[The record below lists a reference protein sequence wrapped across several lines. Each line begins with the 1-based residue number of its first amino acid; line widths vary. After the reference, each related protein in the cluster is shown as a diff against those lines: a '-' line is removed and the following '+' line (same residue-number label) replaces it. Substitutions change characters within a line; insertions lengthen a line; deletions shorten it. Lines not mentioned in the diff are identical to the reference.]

1 MRRNPSNAIKAR
13 LNKTALSVF
22 RVESAQPYGWIVYLD
37 GFPKTHLFVG
47 RSLALMYA
55 REWAKANAP
64 SVIHIADLS
73 GQLEREET
81 YGIGKP
87 PRFRPLVGRRLREA
101 THG

>member
-13 LNKTALSVF
+13 LNKTAVSVF
-22 RVESAQPYGWIVYLD
+22 RVESAQPYGWIVYLE

-55 REWAKANAP
+55 REWAKANVP
-64 SVIHIADLS
+64 SVIQVAGSS

-81 YGIGKP
+81 YGIEKP

>member
-1 MRRNPSNAIKAR
+1 MLGKPSNAMKAR
-13 LNKTALSVF
+13 RKRSAVKVF

-64 SVIHIADLS
+64 SVIQVVDSS
-73 GQLEREET
+73 GQVDREET
-81 YGIGKP
+81 YSNGKR
-87 PRFRPLVGRRLREA
+87 PRSRPLVSRRVREP